1 MQTFSDAFRHE
12 ITWNGFPC
20 DLMKSGVQKYIR
32 RGETEK
38 ALFCAGEMDMFKEA
52 SARGETIR
60 TNFFHRL
67 LIIYLEDVEN
77 LSMLEFVN
85 KNITALFKERE
96 KIDEFDRDLDQEEEW
111 IAELV
116 IAMCAS
122 KKARVASHVRAM
134 QKTDLAF
141 EQSYPSIPWGEM
153 QDGDL
158 AFYCKM
164 FKKYYKE
171 KHILAAYYGN
181 KINHSEEK
189 LPTKI
194 YKSSKPVWFIFKELY
209 NPMTAKMIDIFIG
222 WYKNHIGDMKE
233 GFLCWLIPLL
243 HLIGVIPIGTFPE
256 IDKSLDTTWERNR
269 EREIIEVD
277 DYVADRHTKKGR
289 GKSVTEF
296 ATVGAHVENE
306 AEFVNPLWKRLYED
320 RKRWE
325 DGVPILGENNTHF
338 RPVMMETVQSS
349 QKILKPKAVSPLP
362 KTVSPLSMAISP
374 APMATSPVPK
384 AYANHFQTVQPK
396 PMVIPKPDL
405 VQSFKSLSLESDSKE
420 SLESDLE
427 DPLES
432 DLEDPLESEYTFVVR
447 TQLTTSNAKTDV
459 YFAMD
464 GEKTV
469 VIKGPFS
476 DREEINALES
486 ITKWKQAHGFPYI
499 PFTVKQMI
507 PDRWPEGVPLGVRNR
522 IDRSV
527 PAFFV
532 IFDSMIQ
539 TFTTKMHSSK
549 VWPETEV
556 VQWDKVKFHYDYET
570 ATEQEKRDYVYALLF
585 RYVLGVPDLAD
596 RNFLVVNGR
605 TISIDEEL
613 QGREVKFMAELK
625 KTKAK
630 IIHDWLNEHY
640 ASLNLDWKVI
650 SPNKITRLQ
659 HIKTK
664 EGCLALFKA

>member
-1 MQTFSDAFRHE
+1 
-12 ITWNGFPC
+12 
-20 DLMKSGVQKYIR
+20 MKSGVQKYIR
-32 RGETEK
+32 RGETVK
-38 ALFCAGEMDMFKEA
+38 ALFCAGEMDLFKEA
-52 SARGETIR
+52 PARGETIR
-60 TNFFHRL
+60 TNFLHRL

-77 LSMLEFVN
+77 LSMLEFVH
-85 KNITALFKERE
+85 KNITALFKERD
-96 KIDEFDRDLDQEEEW
+96 KMDGDGTDRDFYIEEEW
-111 IAELV
+111 IAELI

-134 QKTDLAF
+134 QKTDFAF
-141 EQSYPSIPWGEM
+141 EQAYPSIPWGEM

-181 KINHSEEK
+181 KIHHSEEK

-209 NPMTAKMIDIFIG
+209 NPMTAKMIDIFMG
-222 WYKNHIGDMKE
+222 WYKNYIGDMKE

-243 HLIGVIPIGTFPE
+243 HLIGVIPMGAFPE
-256 IDKSLDTTWERNR
+256 VDKSLDKSWDKNR
-269 EREIIEVD
+269 DGDVIEVD

-349 QKILKPKAVSPLP
+349 VKILKPKAVSPLP
-362 KTVSPLSMAISP
+362 KAVATFPI
-374 APMATSPVPK
+374 PMATSPVPK
-384 AYANHFQTVQPK
+384 AYANHFQTVVPK

-405 VQSFKSLSLESDSKE
+405 VQSFKSLSLESDSKNSEDSQESESESESEMSDSE
-420 SLESDLE
+420 SLDWDS
-427 DPLES
+427 
-432 DLEDPLESEYTFVVR
+432 DPLESEYTFVVR

-464 GEKTV
+464 GDKSI

-507 PDRWPEGVPLGVRNR
+507 PDRWPEGVPLGIRNR

-549 VWPETEV
+549 VWPQTEV

-570 ATEQEKRDYVYALLF
+570 ATEQEQRDYVYALLF

-630 IIHDWLNEHY
+630 IIHDWLDEHY
-640 ASLNLDWKVI
+640 EELNLDWKVI

>member
-1 MQTFSDAFRHE
+1 
-12 ITWNGFPC
+12 
-20 DLMKSGVQKYIR
+20 MKSGVQKYIR
-32 RGETEK
+32 RGMTDK
-38 ALFCAGEMDMFKEA
+38 ALFCAGEIDMFKEA
-52 SARGETIR
+52 PARGETIR
-60 TNFFHRL
+60 TNFLHRL

-77 LSMLEFVN
+77 LSMLEFIN
-85 KNITALFKERE
+85 KRITALFRERE
-96 KIDEFDRDLDQEEEW
+96 KNNGDNIDRDLDKEEEW
-111 IAELV
+111 IAEMV
-116 IAMCAS
+116 IALCAS

-134 QKTDLAF
+134 QKTDAAF
-141 EQSYPSIPWGEM
+141 EAGYPSIPWGEM
-153 QDGDL
+153 QDGNL
-158 AFYCKM
+158 AFYCEM
-164 FKKYYKE
+164 FTKYYKE

-181 KINHSEEK
+181 KIYHSEEK

-209 NPMTAKMIDIFIG
+209 NPMTARMIDIFMG
-222 WYKNHIGDMKE
+222 WYKNYIGDMKE

-243 HLIGVIPIGTFPE
+243 HLIGVIPRGTFPE
-256 IDKSLDTTWERNR
+256 VDESLDKSWDKNR
-269 EREIIEVD
+269 DGELIDVD

-325 DGVPILGENNTHF
+325 DGIPILGEIRTIFKPVVTH
-338 RPVMMETVQSS
+338 PVVSS
-349 QKILKPKAVSPLP
+349 VIVKPKAVSPPIMKQIELKRMMEQP
-362 KTVSPLSMAISP
+362 EPVKKSKRIIIMEEVEDSM
-374 APMATSPVPK
+374 
-384 AYANHFQTVQPK
+384 QQ
-396 PMVIPKPDL
+396 
-405 VQSFKSLSLESDSKE
+405 LSLKE
-420 SLESDLE
+420 PLAALESV
-427 DPLES
+427 PLES
-432 DLEDPLESEYTFVVR
+432 DYTFVVR

-464 GEKTV
+464 GDKSI

-486 ITKWKQAHGFPYI
+486 ITKWKQTHGFPYI

-522 IDRSV
+522 IDRSI

-532 IFDSMIQ
+532 IFDSMIE

-549 VWPETEV
+549 VWPQTEV
-556 VQWDKVKFHYDYET
+556 VQWDKVKFHYDYAT
-570 ATEQEKRDYVYALLF
+570 ATEQEQKDYVYALLF

-630 IIHDWLNEHY
+630 IIHDWLDENYED
-640 ASLNLDWKVI
+640 LNLDWTVI